1 MNEHTKTDGLP
12 AMDASPVLQVLERAA
27 PRNERMAG
35 DKIECNACP
44 VLCQISAGKT
54 GACDRY
60 ANAAGVLVG
69 VDPVVF
75 LRKALDH
82 ADVQVVAFAA
92 REEGASANAAS
103 LLPSPEVFVTGI
115 GASTTYPDYKPAP
128 FIVSSQA
135 EGVDL
140 VTVVTEGIFSYC

>member
-1 MNEHTKTDGLP
+1 MTEHTKTDGLP
-12 AMDASPVLQVLERAA
+12 AMDPSPMLQVLERAA

-60 ANAAGVLVG
+60 ANAAGVLVR

-75 LRKALDH
+75 LRKTVEAGDGHL
-82 ADVQVVAFAA
+82 VAFAA
-92 REEGASANAAS
+92 RDANVAA
-103 LLPSPEVFVTGI
+103 
-115 GASTTYPDYKPAP
+115 
-128 FIVSSQA
+128 
-135 EGVDL
+135 
-140 VTVVTEGIFSYC
+140 